1 MTKLLLIR
9 HGESEAN
16 RNKIFAGHYDADLQ
30 DTGILQAQ
38 LTAEYISKNFN
49 VDKVYT
55 SDLKRAYKTG
65 KALAD
70 VTNTKLIATSELRE
84 INAGKWE
91 GMIFNEIPK
100 VYSRDFELWYSD
112 IGNARCT
119 DGESVAELGERIM
132 NFLTKIAIENDGKT
146 IGVATHATPIRAM
159 QTLVQTGD
167 LNDMNSFPWVSNA
180 SVSVF
185 NYDNG
190 IWNVERVSID
200 KHLGAIR
207 TEPPKE
213 V

>member
-9 HGESEAN
+9 HGESQAN
-16 RNKIFAGHYDADLQ
+16 RNKIFAGHYDTDLQ
-30 DTGILQAQ
+30 DTGVLQAQ
-38 LTAEYISKNFN
+38 LTAQYIAENFN
-49 VDKVYT
+49 VDKVYA
-55 SDLKRAYKTG
+55 SDLKRAFKTG

-70 VTNTKLIATSELRE
+70 ATNTELIATAELRE

-91 GMIFNEIPK
+91 GMVFDEIPK
-100 VYSRDFELWYSD
+100 VYTKDFDMWYTD

-132 NFLTKIAIENDGKT
+132 GILTKIASENEGKT
-146 IGVATHATPIRAM
+146 IGIATHATPIRVM

-167 LNDMNSFPWVSNA
+167 LNDMANVPWVSNA

-185 NYDNG
+185 NYDSG
-190 IWNVERVSID
+190 IWSVESISID
-200 KHLGAIR
+200 EHLGNIR
-207 TEPPKE
+207 TAPPKE